1 MNSRDNEGISSPYQ
15 ITVRF
20 GNEILQAGFT
30 AVPNLVL
37 DHYGTLG
44 ITSAEMMFV
53 IHVWQYWWTEK
64 NPYPS
69 LQAIADRMATSRRQ
83 VRRYTES
90 LKEKGLLRVNER
102 RQPGLGQVSSEY
114 DFAPLIE
121 QVLHLAS
128 KDNGARTEM
137 TSPPRTEMT
146 EGARTILT
154 EAPRTEMTPEE
165 YSGEKHTQREEGPSK
180 FEIRKASPND
190 LESGRTPPRHAT
202 ESRPSARRRIH
213 GGTDSGQSEGET
225 TGRPPRGS
233 NGSDRPRGMVT
244 PAEVLAERLRDV
256 PPPPT
261 GRRGRPPG
269 SADEREQ
276 LRAYLADF
284 SRELHDAAPL
294 SSTITRVLRLFREA
308 GVPRERWAE
317 LLYEARGITQEHSA
331 QITTAAAGRGLK
343 NKLPYMLAVLESRI
357 GLRPYGEE
365 ASLGSPPAPPEGAP
379 LAADPA
385 PFPRGPEP
393 SPPAH
398 GEGYARLKAEVERIR
413 RNPATAD
420 TPNGRR
426 TPLLHRARDEPRE
439 RGKRSSIRVG
449 PVPLAQ
455 PLTSGYAPRSS
466 SFRRAVWRVGR
477 HNDRRIGWAPR
488 VTACHP
494 VGRPLPTEARDGPR
508 SPRRMSDTVTRPRM
522 RRDRW
527 QCRELGLS
535 SLRWGK
541 GVWDDSGPRGCVSP
555 PINVNRRG
563 GQPEHLR
570 TRRRR
575 RRRRRRG
582 DRARKAQAGGRTLG
596 AFRGAG
602 D

>member
-1 MNSRDNEGISSPYQ
+1 MNSRENEGISSPYQ

-53 IHVWQYWWTEK
+53 IHIWQYWWTEK

-128 KDNGARTEM
+128 KENGARTEM

-165 YSGEKHTQREEGPSK
+165 YSGEKHTQREEDPSK

-190 LESGRTPPRHAT
+190 LEWERTPPQHTPQSQSGVKRHIRNG
-202 ESRPSARRRIH
+202 S
-213 GGTDSGQSEGET
+213 GSGQAEGEKAA
-225 TGRPPRGS
+225 RPARHS
-233 NGSDRPRGMVT
+233 NGSDLPRGVAT
-244 PAEVLAERLRDV
+244 PAEILANRLGDV
-256 PPPPT
+256 PQPHIA
-261 GRRGRPPG
+261 RRGRPVG

-308 GVPRERWAE
+308 GVPRERWGDV
-317 LLYEARGITQEHSA
+317 LYQARAVTQEHSA
-331 QITTAAAGRGLK
+331 QITTPAGDGHARGTRNKVPYFIAVVQSLISPRPSGDTVPEAAT
-343 NKLPYMLAVLESRI
+343 PT
-357 GLRPYGEE
+357 
-365 ASLGSPPAPPEGAP
+365 PP
-379 LAADPA
+379 
-385 PFPRGPEP
+385 
-393 SPPAH
+393 S
-398 GEGYARLKAEVERIR
+398 
-413 RNPATAD
+413 
-420 TPNGRR
+420 
-426 TPLLHRARDEPRE
+426 RAR
-439 RGKRSSIRVG
+439 RSG
-449 PVPLAQ
+449 
-455 PLTSGYAPRSS
+455 
-466 SFRRAVWRVGR
+466 
-477 HNDRRIGWAPR
+477 
-488 VTACHP
+488 
-494 VGRPLPTEARDGPR
+494 
-508 SPRRMSDTVTRPRM
+508 
-522 RRDRW
+522 
-527 QCRELGLS
+527 
-535 SLRWGK
+535 
-541 GVWDDSGPRGCVSP
+541 
-555 PINVNRRG
+555 
-563 GQPEHLR
+563 
-570 TRRRR
+570 
-575 RRRRRRG
+575 
-582 DRARKAQAGGRTLG
+582 
-596 AFRGAG
+596 
-602 D
+602 